1 MVADNHMEIDMTN
14 EAQKVTFRNNGKNHR
29 GVLISGSLFATCRC
43 PGSQNGRLTNGA
55 KIVCEGHEQANCGK

>member
-1 MVADNHMEIDMTN
+1 MTN

-43 PGSQNGRLTNGA
+43 TGSQNGRLTNGA
-55 KIVCEGHEQANCGK
+55 KIVCEGHQQATCVK